1 MAYYFESAN
10 QQELAK
16 VWQAA
21 PSQVQ
26 SVIETWLR
34 GVQMHMEGEVKQRTP
49 KRDGF
54 LQNSIAAQP
63 LETHAMGVSA
73 VIGVAPDAK
82 GALGTSLNYAIP
94 VELGTKPH
102 EIRPK
107 NKRALVF
114 TIAGRQVFAG
124 KVKHPGTKG
133 AFMFSRAFD
142 ANVGKI
148 QDDLNDLVRSI
159 GMQLGVL

>member
-1 MAYYFESAN
+1 MYQFDAAN
-10 QQELAK
+10 LNELAR

-26 SVIETWLR
+26 PMIETWLR
-34 GVQMHMEGEVKQRTP
+34 TVQMYMEGEVKQRTP
-49 KRDGF
+49 KRDGY

-63 LETHAMGVSA
+63 LETHAMGVTA
-73 VIGVAPDAK
+73 VVGIAPDAK

-94 VELGTKPH
+94 VELGTRPH
-102 EIRPK
+102 DIRPK
-107 NKRALVF
+107 NKKALHFVF
-114 TIAGRQVFAG
+114 RGTAIMVG
-124 KVKHPGTKG
+124 KVRHPGTKG

-148 QDDLNDLVRSI
+148 QDDLNGLVRSI
-159 GMQLGVL
+159 GMQLGML